1 MNRILVTPRSLTRN
15 PDPALRAL
23 EADGYELVFSRPG
36 ETPDEAALLSLLP
49 GCVGWLAG
57 VEPVSPRVLEAADGL
72 RAISRNGTGSDNL
85 PLETASRLGITVLR
99 AAGANARGVAEL
111 AIGLALAALRH
122 VPEQNASLK
131 GGAWQRRP
139 GLEIEGRTMGLIGC
153 GAVGRLV
160 ARFAL
165 ALDARVRVYDP
176 YPDFGFA
183 ASGDFGWTGFEQV
196 LDESDIVS
204 LHCPMP
210 PDGTAVLDRAAIG
223 QLRAG
228 CVVVNTARAG
238 LVDEAAMLTA
248 LDCRQVGVYATDVF
262 AVEPPP
268 PSALLAHPRV
278 IATPHIG
285 GLTEES
291 VRRATVAAV
300 ENLRHALR
308 QDSPRASA
316 PAPA

>member
-15 PDPALRAL
+15 PDPALRTL
-23 EADGYELVFSRPG
+23 EQDGYQLVFSRPG
-36 ETPDEAALLSLLP
+36 ETPDEAALLALLP
-49 GCVGWLAG
+49 GCIGWLVG
-57 VEPVSPRVLEAADGL
+57 VEPVSPRVLEAAPGL
-72 RAISRNGTGSDNL
+72 RAISRNGTGADNL
-85 PLETASRLGITVLR
+85 PLETAARLGIKVLR

-111 AIGLALAALRH
+111 AIGLAMASLRH
-122 VPEQNASLK
+122 VPEQSAALK
-131 GGAWQRRP
+131 GGGWERRT
-139 GLEIEGRTMGLIGC
+139 GLEIEGRTLGLIGC

-176 YPDFGFA
+176 HPDRGFA
-183 ASGDFGWTGFEQV
+183 PPGDFSWAGFDQV
-196 LDESDIVS
+196 LQEAEIVS

-210 PDGTAVLDRAAIG
+210 PDGTAVLDAGSIG
-223 QLRAG
+223 RLRTG

-238 LVDEAAMLTA
+238 LVDDAAMLGA
-248 LDCRQVGVYATDVF
+248 LESGRVGIYATDVF

-268 PSALLAHPRV
+268 PSALLAHSRV

-300 ENLRHALR
+300 ENLRRALDEAR
-308 QDSPRASA
+308 PAS
-316 PAPA
+316 